1 MLPPSLVLLWVMNQA
16 QYNGTKTRSYRVKVR
31 HFFSKKG
38 MWWWLKSFDWTGTLN
53 VNPFLLAGKYVVSN
67 DYWDSTT
74 QLKNHFLAV
83 NGLDDSVQGK
93 YHCSA
98 SWTNP
103 DLNIA
108 SATDDSNG
116 GTLYVMRESSQL
128 IYSLH
133 NVNLVVVSCLSI
145 EDFIIFV
152 ALGTQCYI
160 FLYKSTSPQAPSSLQ
175 LMVF

>member
-1 MLPPSLVLLWVMNQA
+1 M
-16 QYNGTKTRSYRVKVR
+16 
-31 HFFSKKG
+31 
-38 MWWWLKSFDWTGTLN
+38 
-53 VNPFLLAGKYVVSN
+53 VSN

-133 NVNLVVVSCLSI
+133 NVNLVVVSWLSI